1 MEILSMLPGCEK
13 NVLLN
18 RSKPKNVFR
27 SIYLSVH
34 NLIYILS
41 LEKYKNCI
49 SRIFGHVIQ
58 LSR

>member
-1 MEILSMLPGCEK
+1 MLPGCEK
-13 NVLLN
+13 KVLLN

-41 LEKYKNCI
+41 LEKYKNRI
-49 SRIFGHVIQ
+49 PRIFGHVIQ